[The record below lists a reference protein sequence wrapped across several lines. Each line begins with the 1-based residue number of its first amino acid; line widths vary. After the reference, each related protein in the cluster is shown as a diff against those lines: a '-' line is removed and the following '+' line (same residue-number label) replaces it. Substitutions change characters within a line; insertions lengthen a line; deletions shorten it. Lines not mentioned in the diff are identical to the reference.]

1 MSSKSRSRAF
11 STVSRLICYVC
22 EAQASKLFLRNM
34 ESSSLCSDSSVFS
47 VQVPPLPPHSP

>member
-1 MSSKSRSRAF
+1 VSSKSRSRAF